1 MRAVPVERLEVVGG
15 HLLRY
20 GLVAILLYFGA
31 FKFTAVEARAIQP
44 LVANS
49 PLMAWLYAVFTVQGV
64 SNLIGASELVVAGL
78 IALRPVAPRWSVWGS
93 LGAAVVFLTT
103 LSFLVTTPGM
113 WARVPGYPLP
123 VPTADGGFLIKDAF
137 LLAAAVWSA
146 GEARRDDARSQVRG
160 AAS

>member
-103 LSFLVTTPGM
+103 LSFLVTTPGIG
-113 WARVPGYPLP
+113 AGSRISPAGSHRGRRFPDQGRV
-123 VPTADGGFLIKDAF
+123 
-137 LLAAAVWSA
+137 S
-146 GEARRDDARSQVRG
+146 RRGCRVVSGRG
-160 AAS
+160 ST